1 MPAES
6 SSEPLDL
13 QQFLEAAEAAVDD
26 ENGFD
31 LDDVLAIEE
40 AWELED
46 DESVAHGYIV
56 ALRSGDRLYVEY
68 RTVPDDDDEAELT
81 IVPLDAEMERPD
93 LEHLGQSVKWYTPDH
108 ITTHLYTLRPEG
120 GTEDADS

>member
-6 SSEPLDL
+6 SNEPLDL

-31 LDDVLAIEE
+31 LDDVLAVEE

-46 DESVAHGYIV
+46 DESVMHGYIV

-68 RTVPDDDDEAELT
+68 RTVPGDDDEAELT
-81 IVPLDAEMERPD
+81 IMPLESGMERPD
-93 LEHLGQSVKWYTPDH
+93 LEDLGQSVKWYTPDH
-108 ITTHLYTLRPEG
+108 ITTHIYTLRPDA
-120 GTEDADS
+120 GTEDAEP

>member
-6 SSEPLDL
+6 SNEPLDL
-13 QQFLEAAEAAVDD
+13 QHFLEAAEAAVDD

-31 LDDVLAIEE
+31 LDDVLAVEE

-68 RTVPDDDDEAELT
+68 RTVPDDEDEAELT
-81 IVPLDAEMERPD
+81 ILPLDADTERPD
-93 LEHLGQSVKWYTPDH
+93 LEHLGRSVKWYTPDH
-108 ITTHLYTLRPEG
+108 ITTYLYTLRPDT
-120 GTEDADS
+120 GTEDAEP